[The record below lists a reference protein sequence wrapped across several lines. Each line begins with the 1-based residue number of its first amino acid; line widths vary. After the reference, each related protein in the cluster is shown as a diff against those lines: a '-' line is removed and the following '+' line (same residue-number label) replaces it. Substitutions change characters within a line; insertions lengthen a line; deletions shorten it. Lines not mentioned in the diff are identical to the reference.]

1 MMRFK
6 VISVSGILI
15 VLAIWSFVTY
25 GGLVGNLFL
34 PTPTAVVLEARKQIA
49 EGVFFT
55 DIWVSF
61 YRILIGF
68 LLATLFALPIGVM
81 MGTSKTWKAFWEPL
95 VGFVRYMPVVAFI
108 PLSILWFG
116 TSDMQ
121 KFFIIFFGVFFQ
133 QVIMIADNCKTVKKS
148 VLEVGLTL
156 GLNRFEV
163 IKDIVVK
170 AAMPNIWD
178 TMRTVWGWAW
188 TYLVVAELVAATSG
202 LGFRIMQAQRYLST
216 ETIILGILTIG
227 ILGLITDIIFGLLAK
242 CMFPWNEKEKIN
254 N

>member
-1 MMRFK
+1 MRFK
-6 VISVSGILI
+6 IISGSGIIL
-15 VLAIWSFVTY
+15 VLAVWAFITY
-25 GGLVGNLFL
+25 TGMVGSLFL
-34 PTPTAVVLEARKQIA
+34 PTPTAVILEARKQI
-49 EGVFFT
+49 EDGIFFQ
-55 DIWVSF
+55 DIWISF

-81 MGTSKTWKAFWEPL
+81 MGTSKTWKAFWEPI

-148 VLEVGLTL
+148 VVEVGLTL
-156 GLNRFEV
+156 GLNRLEV

-170 AAMPNIWD
+170 AAMPSIWD
-178 TMRTVWGWAW
+178 TLRTVWGWAW

-227 ILGLITDIIFGLLAK
+227 LLGLITDTIFGLLAK
-242 CMFPWNEKEKIN
+242 MMFPWHEKEKIN